1 LVNRIKNSIEER
13 FYLTD
18 FRETRT
24 SEHESG
30 RTQRLATFKATQLIW
45 LFLGVIEAIIALRF
59 IFKLIGV
66 NAVNNFA
73 SFIYGLSNFF
83 VAPFISL
90 TGAPA
95 AGNMVFEFSSLL
107 AMAIYLLLAWGLE
120 RIIYVIFY
128 KPRGPVSVRQTT
140 VNSHSSQQAP
150 PILTRTTTN
159 HSPTGTQQT
168 SVVEHTKNSSPPGS
182 F

>member
-1 LVNRIKNSIEER
+1 M
-13 FYLTD
+13 TD

-30 RTQRLATFKATQLIW
+30 RTQRLATFKATQIIW
-45 LFLGVIEAIIALRF
+45 LLLGILEVIIAIRF

-73 SFIYGLSNFF
+73 SFIYGLSNLF
-83 VAPFISL
+83 VAPFITL

-107 AMAIYLLLAWGLE
+107 AMAIYLLIAWGIE
-120 RIIYVIFY
+120 RVIYVIFY
-128 KPRGPVSVRQTT
+128 KPRGPVSIRQTT
-140 VNSHSSQQAP
+140 VNNHSAQQTVP
-150 PILTRTTTN
+150 SLTRTTTS
-159 HSPTGTQQT
+159 HSPIGTQQT
-168 SVVEHTKNSSPPGS
+168 TVIEHTNPSPPGS
-182 F
+182 I